1 MGNRKDVGHQGG
13 VMIWTVWLLIVL
25 AGAWLVSKIEDLMEK
40 AEEKKRNEEIHRML
54 IADIVRGLNGLDS
67 DNTGEERQSE

>member
-1 MGNRKDVGHQGG
+1 
-13 VMIWTVWLLIVL
+13 MIWTVWLLIVL

-40 AEEKKRNEEIHRML
+40 EQEKKRNEEIHRML

-67 DNTGEERQSE
+67 DNTGEGGQSE

>member
-1 MGNRKDVGHQGG
+1 
-13 VMIWTVWLLIVL
+13 MIWTVWLLIVL

-67 DNTGEERQSE
+67 DNTGEGGQSE

>member
-1 MGNRKDVGHQGG
+1 
-13 VMIWTVWLLIVL
+13 MIWTVWLLIVL
-25 AGAWLVSKIEDLMEK
+25 AGAWLVSKIEALMEK

-67 DNTGEERQSE
+67 DNTGEGGQSE

>member
-1 MGNRKDVGHQGG
+1 
-13 VMIWTVWLLIVL
+13 MIWTVWLLIVL

-67 DNTGEERQSE
+67 DNTGEQRQSE